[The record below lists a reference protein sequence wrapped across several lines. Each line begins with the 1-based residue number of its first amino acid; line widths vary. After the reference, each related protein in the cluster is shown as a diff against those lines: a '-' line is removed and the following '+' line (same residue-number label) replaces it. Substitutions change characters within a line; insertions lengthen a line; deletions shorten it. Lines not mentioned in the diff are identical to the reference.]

1 MADIFNW
8 VSNSK
13 IPLVKYTFTQQTPSV
28 DSILTFQINGK
39 QPYSK
44 VDRMWRRNT
53 NKLGTLIDSPLLVNS
68 DGQPEL
74 GETTDGSTDGNRK
87 LAQKLTAVM
96 QESQEQQK
104 SDNENRTTGRLTTS
118 ILKVTKRI
126 RESNPRKGQWSWNRT
141 SLKKPANS

>member
-1 MADIFNW
+1 
-8 VSNSK
+8 
-13 IPLVKYTFTQQTPSV
+13 
-28 DSILTFQINGK
+28 
-39 QPYSK
+39 
-44 VDRMWRRNT
+44 MWRRNT

-87 LAQKLTAVM
+87 LAQKLTAVT

-104 SDNENRTTGRLTTS
+104 SDNENRTTRRLTTS

-126 RESNPRKGQWSWNRT
+126 RESNPRKGQ
-141 SLKKPANS
+141 